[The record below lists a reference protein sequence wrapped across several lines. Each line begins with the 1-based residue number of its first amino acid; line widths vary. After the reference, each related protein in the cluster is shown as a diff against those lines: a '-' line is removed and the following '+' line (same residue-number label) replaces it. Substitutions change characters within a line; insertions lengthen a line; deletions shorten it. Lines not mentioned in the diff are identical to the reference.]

1 MCIRDRF
8 RADVSGTM
16 DKITATGKL
25 EPDEVDAILNAWK
38 AYAGG
43 DSHAVQ

>member
-1 MCIRDRF
+1 MSRF

-16 DKITATGKL
+16 DRITDTGKL
-25 EPDEVDAILNAWK
+25 DPEEVDAILNAWN

-43 DSHAVQ
+43 DCHAVQ